1 MDTALKVQPQ
11 QVQGMTTALVLLA
24 TLFLKQANTK
34 NPNDITGEKELE
46 NIFLISKIQLFPSVQ
61 AHKCYFIF
69 PVPIPS
75 SQYY

>member
-24 TLFLKQANTK
+24 TLFLKQANT